1 MLTSFFENL
10 VRDPEDGIIDEML
23 DNEEIEPSEDEEIE
37 ITDEDIENANS
48 QETDYDIYAEEED
61 DDDAAPELEKDYFEN
76 LLDDVECEDCD
87 EDDDEDEELMDNV
100 IDDIENVVHD
110 GFFES
115 QVEKLNREL
124 YYSL

>member
-37 ITDEDIENANS
+37 ITDEDIENASS
-48 QETDYDIYAEEED
+48 QETDYDIYAEED
-61 DDDAAPELEKDYFEN
+61 DDDEYTAPELEKDYFEN
-76 LLDDVECEDCD
+76 LLDDVEY
-87 EDDDEDEELMDNV
+87 EDDDDEELMDNV

>member
-48 QETDYDIYAEEED
+48 QETDYDIYAEED

>member
-1 MLTSFFENL
+1 MLTSFYENL

-37 ITDEDIENANS
+37 ITDEDIENASS
-48 QETDYDIYAEEED
+48 QETDYDIYAED
-61 DDDAAPELEKDYFEN
+61 DDEDAAPELEKDYFEN
-76 LLDDVECEDCD
+76 LLGDAECEYC
-87 EDDDEDEELMDNV
+87 DDDEENEDEELMDNV

>member
-37 ITDEDIENANS
+37 ITYEDIENANS
-48 QETDYDIYAEEED
+48 QETDYDIYAEED
-61 DDDAAPELEKDYFEN
+61 DDEDAAPELEKDYFEN
-76 LLDDVECEDCD
+76 LLDDVECEDCE

>member
-37 ITDEDIENANS
+37 ITDEDIENASS
-48 QETDYDIYAEEED
+48 QETDYDIYAEED
-61 DDDAAPELEKDYFEN
+61 DDDEDTAPELEKDYFEN
-76 LLDDVECEDCD
+76 LLDDVEY
-87 EDDDEDEELMDNV
+87 EDDDDEELMDNV

>member
-48 QETDYDIYAEEED
+48 QETDYDIYAEEDD